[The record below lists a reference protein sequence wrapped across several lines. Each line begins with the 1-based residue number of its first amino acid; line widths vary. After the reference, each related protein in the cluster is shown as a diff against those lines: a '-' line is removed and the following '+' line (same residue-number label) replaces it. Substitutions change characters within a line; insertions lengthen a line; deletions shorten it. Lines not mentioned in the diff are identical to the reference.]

1 MNHICHF
8 DLPAKDMQ
16 KSAAFYEKLFA
27 WKPQPSGPAHTCVIP
42 TEGLAGGIGP
52 DTKATVLYI
61 EVEDIPAKL
70 KDIESAGGATV
81 LPETKIDA
89 GDGMDHGKIALF
101 KDPEGTLMGLWSK

>member
-1 MNHICHF
+1 MNNICHF
-8 DLPAKDMQ
+8 ELPAKDMPET
-16 KSAAFYEKLFA
+16 AAFYEKLFA
-27 WKPQPSGPAHTCVIP
+27 WKPQPSGPAYTSVTP

-61 EVEDIPAKL
+61 EVESIPAKL
-70 KDIESAGGATV
+70 EEIESAGGVTV

-89 GDGMDHGKIALF
+89 GDGVDHGKIALF